1 MEETKEERF
10 KRLAS
15 SRTNTILK
23 KLDVLGNCSNIQVY
37 GYTKKD
43 IDKIFS
49 AIEAK
54 MKQTRG
60 RFSFPD
66 EEKFRL

>member
-1 MEETKEERF
+1 MNETSEERF

-15 SRTNTILK
+15 ARTNAILK
-23 KLDVLGNCSNIQVY
+23 RLDILGNCSNKQVY
-37 GYTKKD
+37 SYTKKD

-49 AIEAK
+49 AIEMK
-54 MKQTRG
+54 MKQTKA
-60 RFSFPD
+60 RFSFPE